1 MLCSDLPLVS
11 SQGAVEVV
19 LHDSAGL
26 CGGSSR
32 AGGRPR
38 IDERTGK
45 RSAPAGRGWGDADS
59 FGSSQQ
65 REAGRR
71 AGAPPLRTLHAGS
84 ASGGAREQA
93 DGEQA
98 GHNERA
104 AAWARGAAIIMCRP
118 ARRGAAAGSAQLGA
132 AAGLASAAEL
142 GCGLGW
148 AGASRRL
155 SRRGPWAG
163 CAPCP
168 WSAAAG
174 APGGSRWT
182 PGGGVGV
189 GVGVGVGWGRVGGV
203 GGGGVECGGKQQP
216 CFLCMDCAVG
226 RKAPRAAR
234 ALARGRAG
242 PPPCRQQPVPQRRRR
257 RRRQGPAP
265 CWPPACP
272 SGTSPACA
280 SSSSCRRAR

>member
-1 MLCSDLPLVS
+1 MCCVGAANRCSRRTTHAEVAS
-11 SQGAVEVV
+11 SSTRYIATLNAVPACCALIYHSFLSRVLLEVV
-19 LHDSAGL
+19 LHDNGGL
-26 CGGSSR
+26 CGGSSG

-45 RSAPAGRGWGDADS
+45 KSAPAGRGWGDADS

-84 ASGGAREQA
+84 ASGGARQQA

-98 GHNERA
+98 GHNRA
-104 AAWARGAAIIMCRP
+104 CSSVGAGRGYHHVP
-118 ARRGAAAGSAQLGA
+118 ARAPWRCRRLSTAWGCSR
-132 AAGLASAAEL
+132 ASQRSRARLRA
-142 GCGLGW
+142 GLGW

-168 WSAAAG
+168 WSAAAC

-182 PGGGVGV
+182 PGGGVGWV
-189 GVGVGVGWGRVGGV
+189 GGWGVGWGGGV
-203 GGGGVECGGKQQP
+203 
-216 CFLCMDCAVG
+216 
-226 RKAPRAAR
+226 
-234 ALARGRAG
+234 
-242 PPPCRQQPVPQRRRR
+242 
-257 RRRQGPAP
+257 
-265 CWPPACP
+265 
-272 SGTSPACA
+272 
-280 SSSSCRRAR
+280 